1 MQLKIP
7 KSLHYPLTVT
17 QVFKKEGENV
27 KLNDPLFE
35 YSYEAYRREGDRYG
49 NEKDVLRKFS
59 TRFES
64 PFEGKLKNWRPWE
77 KEVIS
82 EPVVVCDIEEACTH
96 KLQYAGMCADCGM
109 DMTSIK
115 TYNAD
120 RPDSDRA
127 QIQMSHTTQQLKV
140 SQDEASK
147 VEEATK
153 DRLLTARKL
162 SLVVDL
168 DQTIIHATVDSTI
181 AMWQDDKDNPNY
193 DAVKDVEKFQLEEA
207 PGMRGTWYF
216 IKLRPGLQHFFEEVS
231 KLYELH
237 IYTMGTRQYAQRIA
251 QIVDPEGIYFADRI
265 LSRDESGSMTAK
277 SLQRLFP
284 GDQSMVVIIDDRGD
298 VWRWSDNLI
307 KVHPFDF
314 FVGIGD
320 INSVFLPKRQEIPAL
335 DPSKPE
341 IKVDKIPPPDED
353 KPSEAIANGEGVEAQ
368 ATLSTTVPMP
378 AKSPTSLEQIVSI
391 GSGNDSEVLQ
401 EQATEQREQLAAQLE
416 EKPLLQMQK
425 AIDEKDEA
433 VAAEE
438 NSSTSSAAP
447 SVNGI
452 TSETSTQSD
461 RESVDSDSS
470 TSSKPPQR
478 HALLKNDDNELVA
491 VQEHLTA
498 VHATFYNEYDQKRRS
513 LKGGRVGSILGKR
526 KQPLTSSQDDA
537 TSEIPSDLQFA
548 PDIKNVMPFMKWK
561 VLDGVVITFSAVI
574 PLLVDVQQADI
585 SQWAKSF
592 GARVSTKVSRDTTHV
607 VAAKAGTAKV
617 KQAVRRGNIKIV
629 QADWLR
635 HSLSRWERLDEA
647 PYLIDTSGLRLRK
660 GGESPDDEKRRS
672 ERIDRFFMSD
682 ESDSETDDMTT
693 DTDLGEDERANK
705 RSKRNGDFKP
715 GGINSGDSD
724 DVMLEGAIPTNR
736 PDKIGEPDDSAESVV
751 YERGDANDQAAL
763 DAELREFLGDDGDLD
778 SDTDT
783 ESTRG
788 RDFAPT
794 NATAKTTLRTVVV
807 NPLDD
812 SPTNGDGAGDTVDT
826 AGQEDNDSVDDEE
839 LLAEAQDLLDNEDD
853 E

>member
-1 MQLKIP
+1 M
-7 KSLHYPLTVT
+7 T
-17 QVFKKEGENV
+17 
-27 KLNDPLFE
+27 
-35 YSYEAYRREGDRYG
+35 
-49 NEKDVLRKFS
+49 
-59 TRFES
+59 
-64 PFEGKLKNWRPWE
+64 
-77 KEVIS
+77 
-82 EPVVVCDIEEACTH
+82 DI
-96 KLQYAGMCADCGM
+96 LPNR
-109 DMTSIK
+109 IK

-147 VEEATK
+147 AEEATK

-251 QIVDPEGIYFADRI
+251 QIVDPEGTYFADRI

-335 DPSKPE
+335 EPPKSE
-341 IKVDKIPPPDED
+341 IKVEPSLPPDED
-353 KPSEAIANGEGVEAQ
+353 KSTEATANGAGAAAQ
-368 ATLSTTVPMP
+368 GNQSTTVPAP
-378 AKSPTSLEQIVSI
+378 AKSLASLEQLVSI
-391 GSGNDSEVLQ
+391 GSNNDSEVLQ

-438 NSSTSSAAP
+438 SSSTSSTAP
-447 SVNGI
+447 SVNGL

-498 VHATFYNEYDQKRRS
+498 VHAMFYNEYDQRRRS

-537 TSEIPSDLQFA
+537 ASEIPSDLQFA
-548 PDIKNVMPFMKWK
+548 PDIKNVMPSMKRK

-592 GARVSTKVSRDTTHV
+592 GARISTKVTRDTTHV

-617 KQAVRRGNIKIV
+617 KQAVRRGNIQIV

-647 PYLIDTSGLRLRK
+647 PYLIDTSGLRLHR
-660 GGESPDDEKRRS
+660 GDESLDEEKHRS

-682 ESDSETDDMTT
+682 ESDSDTDDMTT
-693 DTDLGEDERANK
+693 DTDFGEDERASK

-715 GGINSGDSD
+715 GGTNSATGDD
-724 DVMLEGAIPTNR
+724 IMLEGGIPNDR
-736 PDKIGEPDDSAESVV
+736 PDRPDAPDESAESIV
-751 YERGDANDQAAL
+751 YERGDADDQAAL
-763 DAELREFLGDDGDLD
+763 DAELREFLGDDGDLE

-788 RDFAPT
+788 RDIVP
-794 NATAKTTLRTVVV
+794 NIATSKTALRNVVV
-807 NPLDD
+807 NPVDD
-812 SPTNGDGAGDTVDT
+812 SAANGNHAGSADED
-826 AGQEDNDSVDDEE
+826 AGQEDNDSLDDEE